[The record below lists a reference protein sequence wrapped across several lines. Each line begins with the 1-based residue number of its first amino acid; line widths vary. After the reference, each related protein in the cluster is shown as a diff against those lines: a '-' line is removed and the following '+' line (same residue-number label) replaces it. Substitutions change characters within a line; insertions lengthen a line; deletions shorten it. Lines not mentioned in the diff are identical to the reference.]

1 MTNATPI
8 WLRICLGIIRL
19 FAALVPRSSRD
30 GWRREW
36 EAEFRSR
43 HDATAPAIGNQLDL
57 IRRAFG
63 ALPDAAWLRRQFTAD
78 SETVHDIRHGARM
91 LRKSPGFALLVV
103 LILSIGIGGTVAIAT
118 LLDTLMFR
126 PLPYAD
132 ADRVVTVWQRSPNGE
147 RDDVAPAN
155 FLDWRERSRSFER
168 LAAAIPYSYDFTG
181 GGGAP
186 EVLFGANVTEGF
198 WEALGIRPLLG
209 RTFEVGEHVA
219 GGRPVVM
226 ITHGLWQRR
235 FGGDPAIVGKPI
247 SLDDRAWTIVGVLPE
262 DFKPQLL
269 PRPGELSVWAPK
281 VILEH
286 EPRIRASAW
295 WNVIGRLKPGVTIDA
310 AHAEMSDIAAALGR
324 EHPAT
329 NERVGVDLVTLRD
342 HLMGKVKTP
351 LLVML
356 GAVVLVLGIGCA
368 NVASLLLARGMHRE
382 REFAIRA
389 ALGAGRARLVRQLA
403 VESLLLSTISAVVGL
418 ALAYVLIG
426 AVVALAPGDVVRLH
440 EAIIDRR
447 ILAFAAILAAA
458 TAMTFGVLPAIQF
471 SRPGSDAIR
480 ERHASAP
487 RAAFRRAL
495 VAAEVALAVV
505 LLTSA
510 GLLLRSFQRLLNV
523 DPGFS
528 PRNVVAL
535 QVFAHDRH
543 STPDRVRTFF
553 TTAIDR
559 LAQVPGVEAVG
570 AASAMPFANANI
582 NIRTAFA
589 VVGRETEPQSQQLGV
604 YLTMATP
611 GYFTAMSIP
620 LREGRSFEIG
630 DNQHAPRV
638 ALISDSLRRREWPND
653 SPIGYRIRVQFQGKP
668 IEAQV
673 VGVISPIRHEALDRA
688 PRLEV
693 FLPFDQSPFASMTF
707 VLRGTAD
714 PASTIASGKQAVWSV
729 DPLQPFYETGRV
741 ETMIASS
748 VVRQRFSTTLVSAF
762 AVVALLLCAI
772 GIYGVISFATAQR
785 TREIGVRMALGADA
799 SAIRRM
805 VLREG
810 GKVVMVGLVLG
821 LAGAA
826 AATRYLQAL
835 LFEIST
841 VDPVTL
847 VTVCAVLL
855 ASAMLACYV
864 PARRATRVD
873 PLIALRTE

>member
-1 MTNATPI
+1 MATHTPI
-8 WLRICLGIIRL
+8 WLRICLGIVGL
-19 FAALVPRSSRD
+19 FAALVPRSSRES
-30 GWRREW
+30 WRREW
-36 EAEFRSR
+36 EAEFRSK
-43 HDATAPAIGNQLDL
+43 DAGGAPALGRQLDL

-91 LRKSPGFALLVV
+91 LRKSPGFTVAVV
-103 LILSIGIGGTVAIAT
+103 LILSLGLGGTVAIAA
-118 LLDTLMFR
+118 LLDTLIFR

-132 ADRVVTVWQRSPNGE
+132 ADRVVTVWQRSPSGE

-155 FLDWRERSRSFER
+155 FLDWRERNRSFEQ
-168 LAAAIPYSYDFTG
+168 LAAAIPYSWDYAVG
-181 GGGAP
+181 GEP

-198 WEALGIRPLLG
+198 FDALGITPLLG
-209 RTFEVGEHVA
+209 RTFEAGEHVR

-226 ITHGLWQRR
+226 ITHGFWQRR
-235 FGGDPAIVGKPI
+235 LGGDPSIVGKPI
-247 SLDDRAWTIVGVLPE
+247 TLDERAWTVVGVLPPE
-262 DFKPQLL
+262 FKPQLL

-295 WNVIGRLKPGVTIDA
+295 WNVIGRLKPGVSIDA
-310 AHAEMSDIAAALGR
+310 ARGEMNDIAAALGR
-324 EHPAT
+324 EYPQT

-351 LLVML
+351 LFVML
-356 GAVVLVLGIGCA
+356 AAVVLVLAIGCA
-368 NVASLLLARGMHRE
+368 NVASLLLARGMQRE

-403 VESLLLSTISAVVGL
+403 VESLLLSSISAMVGVGL
-418 ALAYVLIG
+418 AYALIRT
-426 AVVALAPGDVVRLH
+426 VVALAPGDVLRLH
-440 EAIIDRR
+440 DAVIDGR
-447 ILAFAAILAAA
+447 ILGFAVLLAAA
-458 TAMTFGVLPAIQF
+458 TATTFGMLPAIQF
-471 SRPGSDAIR
+471 SRPGSDAMR

-510 GLLLRSFQRLLNV
+510 GLLLRSFERLLNV

-535 QVFAHDRH
+535 QVFAQDRH
-543 STPDRVRTFF
+543 STPERVRSFLN
-553 TTAIDR
+553 AALER
-559 LAQVPGVEAVG
+559 LGQVPGVDAVG
-570 AASAMPFANANI
+570 ATSAMPFANANI
-582 NIRTAFA
+582 NIRSAFE
-589 VVGRETEPQSQQLGV
+589 VVGRAPKPPSQQLGT
-604 YLTMATP
+604 YLTIATP
-611 GYFTAMSIP
+611 GYFSAMSIP
-620 LREGRSFEIG
+620 VREGRRFEVS
-630 DNQHAPRV
+630 DHQHAPRV
-638 ALISDSLRRREWPND
+638 ALISDSLRRREWPD
-653 SPIGYRIRVQFQGKP
+653 ESPIGHRIRVQFQGKP
-668 IEAQV
+668 IEAHV

-688 PRLEV
+688 PRPEV

-714 PASTIASGKQAVWSV
+714 PAATIASGKQAVWSV
-729 DPLQPFYETGRV
+729 DPLQAFYETGRV
-741 ETMIASS
+741 ETMIAAS

-799 SAIRRM
+799 ASIRTL

-810 GKVVMVGLVLG
+810 GKVVLVGLVLG
-821 LAGAA
+821 LVGAA
-826 AATRYLQAL
+826 AATRYLQTL
-835 LFEIST
+835 LFEINAI
-841 VDPVTL
+841 DPVTL
-847 VTVCAVLL
+847 VVVCAVLL
-855 ASAMLACYV
+855 SSALLACYL

>member
-1 MTNATPI
+1 MATHTPI
-8 WLRICLGIIRL
+8 WLRICLGIVGL
-19 FAALVPRSSRD
+19 VAALVPRSSREN
-30 GWRREW
+30 WRREW
-36 EAEFRSR
+36 EAEFRSK
-43 HDATAPAIGNQLDL
+43 DAGNAPALGRQLDL

-91 LRKSPGFALLVV
+91 LRKSPGFTVAVV
-103 LILSIGIGGTVAIAT
+103 LILSLGLGGTVAIAT
-118 LLDTLMFR
+118 LLDTLIFR

-132 ADRVVTVWQRSPNGE
+132 ADRVVTVWQRSPSGE

-155 FLDWRERSRSFER
+155 FLDWRERNRSFEQ
-168 LAAAIPYSYDFTG
+168 LAAAIPYSWDYAVG
-181 GGGAP
+181 GEP

-198 WEALGIRPLLG
+198 FDALGITPLLG
-209 RTFEVGEHVA
+209 RTFEAGEHVR

-226 ITHGLWQRR
+226 ITHGFWQRR
-235 FGGDPAIVGKPI
+235 LGGDPSIVGKPI
-247 SLDDRAWTIVGVLPE
+247 TLDERAWTVVGVLPPE
-262 DFKPQLL
+262 FKPQLL

-295 WNVIGRLKPGVTIDA
+295 WNVLGRLKPGVSIDA
-310 AHAEMSDIAAALGR
+310 ARGEMNDIAAALGR
-324 EHPAT
+324 EYPQT

-351 LLVML
+351 LFVML
-356 GAVVLVLGIGCA
+356 AAVVLVLAIGCA
-368 NVASLLLARGMHRE
+368 NVASLLLARGMQRE

-403 VESLLLSTISAVVGL
+403 VESLLLSSISAMVGV
-418 ALAYVLIG
+418 ALAYALIRT
-426 AVVALAPGDVVRLH
+426 VVALAPGDVLRLH
-440 EAIIDRR
+440 DAVIDGR
-447 ILAFAAILAAA
+447 ILGFAVLLAAA
-458 TAMTFGVLPAIQF
+458 TATTFGMLPAIQF
-471 SRPGSDAIR
+471 SRPGSDAMR

-510 GLLLRSFQRLLNV
+510 GLLLRSFERLLNV

-543 STPDRVRTFF
+543 STPERVRSFLN
-553 TTAIDR
+553 AALER
-559 LAQVPGVEAVG
+559 LGQVPGVEAVG

-582 NIRTAFA
+582 NIRSAFE
-589 VVGRETEPQSQQLGV
+589 VVGRAPKPPSQQLGT
-604 YLTMATP
+604 YLTIATP
-611 GYFTAMSIP
+611 GYFSAMSIP
-620 LREGRSFEIG
+620 VREGRRFEVS
-630 DNQHAPRV
+630 DHQHAPRV
-638 ALISDSLRRREWPND
+638 ALISDSLRRREWPD
-653 SPIGYRIRVQFQGKP
+653 ESPIGRRIRVQFQGKP

-688 PRLEV
+688 PRPEV

-707 VLRGTAD
+707 VLRGTAA
-714 PASTIASGKQAVWSV
+714 PAATIASGKQAVWSV
-729 DPLQPFYETGRV
+729 DPLQAFYETGRV
-741 ETMIASS
+741 ETMIAAS

-799 SAIRRM
+799 ASIRTL

-810 GKVVMVGLVLG
+810 GKVVLVGLVLG
-821 LAGAA
+821 LVGAA
-826 AATRYLQAL
+826 AATRYLQTL
-835 LFEIST
+835 LFEINAI
-841 VDPVTL
+841 DPVTL
-847 VTVCAVLL
+847 VVVCAVLL
-855 ASAMLACYV
+855 SSALLACYL

>member
-1 MTNATPI
+1 MSNATPI
-8 WLRICLGIIRL
+8 WLRICLAIIRL

-43 HDATAPAIGNQLDL
+43 DAATAPALGNQLDL

-78 SETVHDIRHGARM
+78 SEILHDIRHGARM
-91 LRKSPGFALLVV
+91 LRKAPGFTLAVV
-103 LILSIGIGGTVAIAT
+103 LILALGLGGTVAIAT
-118 LLDTLMFR
+118 LLDTLIFR

-132 ADRVVTVWQRSPNGE
+132 ADRVVTVWQRSPSGE

-168 LAAAIPYSYDFTG
+168 LAAAIPYSHDYTG
-181 GGGAP
+181 GGEP

-198 WEALGIRPLLG
+198 FEALGIKPLLG
-209 RTFEVGEHVA
+209 RTFEAGEHA
-219 GGRPVVM
+219 FGGRPVVM

-235 FGGDPAIVGKPI
+235 FGGDPGIVGKPI
-247 SLDDRAWTIVGVLPE
+247 VLDDRAREIVGVLPP

-286 EPRIRASAW
+286 EPRIRSSAW

-310 AHAEMSDIAAALGR
+310 ARAEMSDIAVALGR
-324 EHPAT
+324 EHPTT

-356 GAVVLVLGIGCA
+356 GAVVLVLAIGCA

-426 AVVALAPGDVVRLH
+426 AVVALAPGDVVRLQ
-440 EAIIDRR
+440 EAVIDRR
-447 ILAFAAILAAA
+447 ILAFAALLAAA
-458 TAMTFGVLPAIQF
+458 TATTFGVLPAIQF

-480 ERHASAP
+480 ERQASAP

-528 PRNVVAL
+528 PRNVVAV
-535 QVFAHDRH
+535 QVFAHDRY

-570 AASAMPFANANI
+570 GASAMPFANANI
-582 NIRTAFA
+582 NIRSVFA
-589 VVGRETEPQSQQLGV
+589 VVGRAAKPQNQQLGV
-604 YLTMATP
+604 YLTIATP
-611 GYFTAMSIP
+611 GYFNAMSIP
-620 LREGRSFEIG
+620 LREGRRFEIS

-638 ALISDSLRRREWPND
+638 ALISDSLRRREWPNE
-653 SPIGYRIRVQFQGKP
+653 SPIGHWIQVQFQGKP

-688 PRLEV
+688 PRPEV

-714 PASTIASGKQAVWSV
+714 PASIIASAKQAVWSV
-729 DPLQPFYETGRV
+729 DPLQTFYETGRV
-741 ETMIASS
+741 ETMIAAS

-799 SAIRRM
+799 SSIRRL

-810 GKVVMVGLVLG
+810 GKVVIVGLVLG

-826 AATRYLQAL
+826 VATRYLQTL
-835 LFEIST
+835 LFEINAI
-841 VDPVTL
+841 DPVTL
-847 VTVCAVLL
+847 VAVCAVLL
-855 ASAMLACYV
+855 ASALLACYV

>member
-1 MTNATPI
+1 MATHTPL
-8 WLRICLGIIRL
+8 WLRICLAIVGL
-19 FAALVPRSSRD
+19 FAAVVPRSSRES
-30 GWRREW
+30 WRREW

-43 HDATAPAIGNQLDL
+43 HDAEATALGRQLDL

-91 LRKSPGFALLVV
+91 LRKSPGFTVAVV
-103 LILSIGIGGTVAIAT
+103 LILSLGLGGTVAIAT
-118 LLDTLMFR
+118 LLDTLIFR

-132 ADRVVTVWQRSPNGE
+132 ADRVVTVWQRSPSGE

-155 FLDWRERSRSFER
+155 FLDWRERNRSFEQ
-168 LAAAIPYSYDFTG
+168 LAAAIPYSWDFTG
-181 GGGAP
+181 GGEP

-198 WEALGIRPLLG
+198 FDALGITPLLG
-209 RTFEVGEHVA
+209 RPFEAGEHVR

-226 ITHGLWQRR
+226 ITHGFWQRR
-235 FGGDPAIVGKPI
+235 LGGDTSIVGKPI
-247 SLDDRAWTIVGVLPE
+247 TLDERAWTIVGVLPPE
-262 DFKPQLL
+262 FKPQLL

-295 WNVIGRLKPGVTIDA
+295 WNVIGRLKPGVSIDA
-310 AHAEMSDIAAALGR
+310 ARAEMNDIAAALGR
-324 EHPAT
+324 EYPQT

-351 LLVML
+351 LFVML
-356 GAVVLVLGIGCA
+356 VAVVLVLAIGCA
-368 NVASLLLARGMHRE
+368 NVASLLLARGMQRE

-403 VESLLLSTISAVVGL
+403 VESLLISSISAIVGVGL
-418 ALAYVLIG
+418 AYALIRT
-426 AVVALAPGDVVRLH
+426 VVALAPGDVLRLH
-440 EAIIDRR
+440 DAVIDGR
-447 ILAFAAILAAA
+447 ILGFAVLLAAA
-458 TAMTFGVLPAIQF
+458 TATTFGMLPAIQF
-471 SRPGSDAIR
+471 SRPGSDAMR

-487 RAAFRRAL
+487 RAVFRRAL

-510 GLLLRSFQRLLNV
+510 GLLLRSFERLLNV

-543 STPDRVRTFF
+543 STPERVRSFLN
-553 TTAIDR
+553 AALER
-559 LAQVPGVEAVG
+559 LGQVPGVEAVG
-570 AASAMPFANANI
+570 GASAMPFANANI
-582 NIRTAFA
+582 NIRSAFE
-589 VVGRETEPQSQQLGV
+589 VVGRAPKPPSQQLGT
-604 YLTMATP
+604 YLTIATP
-611 GYFTAMSIP
+611 GYFSAMSIP
-620 LREGRSFEIG
+620 LREGRRFEVS

-638 ALISDSLRRREWPND
+638 ALISDSLRRREWPD
-653 SPIGYRIRVQFQGKP
+653 ESPIGHRIRVQFQGKP

-688 PRLEV
+688 PRPEV

-714 PASTIASGKQAVWSV
+714 PAATIASGKQAVWSV
-729 DPLQPFYETGRV
+729 DPLQAFYETGRV
-741 ETMIASS
+741 DTMIAASM
-748 VVRQRFSTTLVSAF
+748 VRQRFSTTLVSAF

-799 SAIRRM
+799 ASIRTL

-810 GKVVMVGLVLG
+810 GKVVLVGLVLG
-821 LAGAA
+821 LVGAA
-826 AATRYLQAL
+826 AATRYLQTL
-835 LFEIST
+835 LFEINAI
-841 VDPVTL
+841 DPVTL
-847 VTVCAVLL
+847 VVVCAVLL
-855 ASAMLACYV
+855 SSALLACYL